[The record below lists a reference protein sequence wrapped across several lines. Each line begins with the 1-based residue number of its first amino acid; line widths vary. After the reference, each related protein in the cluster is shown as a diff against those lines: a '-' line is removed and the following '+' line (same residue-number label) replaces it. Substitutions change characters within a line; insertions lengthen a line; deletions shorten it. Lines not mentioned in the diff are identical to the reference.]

1 MTNLSLCTTLNPQDD
16 SMTSNTGTRKLLIVD
31 DSKVSRMIIR
41 ARVQAVYPDWEILE
55 ASNGTEGIAAAHQY
69 HPDFCTMDINMPG
82 MLGTEA
88 AEQILKELPNIR
100 VVIFSANIQETF
112 QERATAMGAI
122 FIAKPITEKSIA
134 EALHYFL
141 G

>member
-1 MTNLSLCTTLNPQDD
+1 MTNNATIK
-16 SMTSNTGTRKLLIVD
+16 KLLIVD

-41 ARVQAVYPDWEILE
+41 ARVLAVYPDWEILE
-55 ASNGTEGIAAAHQY
+55 ASTGAEGIALVREHQ
-69 HPDFCTMDINMPG
+69 PDFCTMDINMPG

-88 AEQILKELPNIR
+88 AEIILKDFPYIR
-100 VVIFSANIQETF
+100 VVIFSANIQESF
-112 QERATAMGAI
+112 QDRANAMGAI
-122 FIAKPITEKSIA
+122 FVAKPITEKSIA

>member
-1 MTNLSLCTTLNPQDD
+1 
-16 SMTSNTGTRKLLIVD
+16 MTSNIGTKKLLIVD

-55 ASNGTEGIAAAHQY
+55 ACNGAEGIAAAHQY
-69 HPDFCTMDINMPG
+69 LPDFCTMDINMPG

-112 QERATAMGAI
+112 QERQPWGQPSSPSPLL
-122 FIAKPITEKSIA
+122 KNQLRKHYITSWDNC
-134 EALHYFL
+134 

>member
-1 MTNLSLCTTLNPQDD
+1 MTNNATIK
-16 SMTSNTGTRKLLIVD
+16 KLLIVD

-41 ARVQAVYPDWEILE
+41 ARVLAVYPDWEILE
-55 ASNGTEGIAAAHQY
+55 ASTGAEGIALVREHQ
-69 HPDFCTMDINMPG
+69 PDFCTMDINMPG

-88 AEQILKELPNIR
+88 AEIILKDFPHIR
-100 VVIFSANIQETF
+100 VVIFSANIQESF
-112 QERATAMGAI
+112 QDRANAMGAI
-122 FIAKPITEKSIA
+122 FVAKPITEKSIA